1 MNGYTVHIKHMDI
14 DDLNR
19 FKERIK
25 TINEINGGTR
35 EPTYLFITK
44 SKATYA
50 KFLSFANLKYFDYL
64 IVFGERKWKNGSY
77 VNTSAVMLGMFTWEH
92 MGTVEKIPL
101 ENGYSIKDV
110 LFTHYKN
117 EVTPAEYKPKFV
129 VEAPDGTESEVE
141 LEDEEPWD
149 TAFVTLFN
157 KANALKFTPKPAKE

>member
-1 MNGYTVHIKHMDI
+1 MNGLPVHTKHMDI

-35 EPTYLFITK
+35 EPSYLFITNG
-44 SKATYA
+44 KATYT
-50 KFLSFANLKYFDYL
+50 KFLSFANLDYFDYL
-64 IVFGERKWKNGSY
+64 IVFGNRKWRNGIF
-77 VNTSAVMLGMFTWEH
+77 VNTSAIMLGMFDWKY
-92 MGTVEKIPL
+92 MDTVKTIPL
-101 ENGYSIKDV
+101 KNGYSIKDV
-110 LFTHYKN
+110 QFTTYESSN
-117 EVTPAEYKPKFV
+117 YDEYKPKFV

-157 KANALKFTPKPAKE
+157 KANALKFTPKPAEE